1 MTSPTHYL
9 SQRFP
14 SQRPARNRKGA
25 TLLDVA
31 TGSMLLAVLLIP
43 SIHLIGEARSVH
55 HRLDLHDAI
64 VFEATELIE
73 STRVAYSDPAA
84 FQDVFVASL
93 DRSQTIPISDG
104 PDLLGRVRVEADK
117 SLPGATLLEII
128 VDVWHDAD
136 SDARMGSTEAR
147 QTLRTQWASP

>member
-1 MTSPTHYL
+1 MKL
-9 SQRFP
+9 SNHHLSRG
-14 SQRPARNRKGA
+14 RACVRRGA

-43 SIHLIGEARSVH
+43 SIHLIGESRSI
-55 HRLDLHDAI
+55 HRRVDLQDAI
-64 VFEATELIE
+64 VFEATELVE
-73 STRVAYSDPAA
+73 STRVAYSDPVA
-84 FQDVFVASL
+84 FRNVFLAPL
-93 DRSQTIPISDG
+93 DRSQAVVISDG

-117 SLPGATLLEII
+117 SLPGSPLLDIV

-136 SDARMGSTEAR
+136 GDARMGNTEPR